1 MNKANIATS
10 VLLLIVAFSW
20 NVLGPVETIVNIV
33 LLLAVRWV
41 QTGRLRIRSLGL
53 LAVCVAAAWV
63 DWWLVDFWFSCFL
76 MIGRHFGLFLMA
88 LSVLFALRR
97 ERPGSST
104 PLPRIRGRVVVGFL
118 LLIVSFCS
126 MISFLSTMGEMFLMV
141 AGLAVVGHFAI
152 IIRAL
157 WFRWG
162 RSALLYPVA
171 MLPIAAFFCQLVWD
185 SVYLDTVWK
194 VTSRQYADLRHGGP
208 LPHTR
213 FDFSQ
218 RRLSA
223 KLDCAR
229 HKDPATREC
238 AVAGLG
244 YEIYM
249 ASQEEKT
256 MPGSPSLHDVEIW
269 KHAYWDGAWSNSV
282 AETALPLLIELLDD
296 DNGRV
301 RVRAA
306 AEFSEI
312 GPLAWPAIP
321 ALRKL
326 LRDHGDVA
334 GSRVEQNDEYGAS
347 DLLVVQDKI
356 LNELG
361 QGQIPRSVRKAVA
374 VALASIGPRARDAV
388 PDLIP
393 LLQDAVWPVRV
404 SAAGALG
411 MMGPFAQDAIPA
423 LEAAAQDEVFGAQ
436 SRIASANALWRID
449 PEHSLTVPIFQE
461 VLNNGTSEQRK
472 DVAGR
477 IAQMGPRVADWA
489 IPTLIP
495 LLDGEDLE
503 VREAVIVALCNVGV
517 ESQQAVEAVLKTLR
531 PELAANSKRP
541 WEISRYFY
549 HLVENAR
556 GPAAEA
562 MAEGMEAIEQSAAK
576 KKSEGL

>member
-1 MNKANIATS
+1 MNRINFATGA
-10 VLLLIVAFSW
+10 LLLIIAFSYRL
-20 NVLGPVETIVNIV
+20 LGPIETVVDIV

-41 QTGRLRIRSLGL
+41 QTDRLRGRSLAL
-53 LAVCVAAAWV
+53 LALCVAAAWV
-63 DWWLVDFWFSCFL
+63 DWWIVDFWFSCFL
-76 MIGRHFGLFLMA
+76 MIGRHFGLFLMS
-88 LSVLFALRR
+88 LSVLIALRR
-97 ERPGSST
+97 ERPGAST
-104 PLPRIRGRVVVGFL
+104 PLPRIRGRVVLGFL
-118 LLIVSFCS
+118 MLILSFCS
-126 MISFLSTMGEMFLMV
+126 MISFLSTMGEMFMVV

-152 IIRAL
+152 IVRAL

-171 MLPIAAFFCQLVWD
+171 ILPIAAFFCQLVRD
-185 SVYLDTVWK
+185 SVYLHTVWK
-194 VTSRQYADLRHGGP
+194 VTSHQYADLRHGGP
-208 LPHTR
+208 LPHR
-213 FDFSQ
+213 HFDFSQ
-218 RRLSA
+218 LRLSA

-244 YEIYM
+244 YEIYR
-249 ASQEEKT
+249 ASQEEKM
-256 MPGSPSLHDVEIW
+256 MPGSPSLHDVDWW

-296 DNGRV
+296 DDGKV

-306 AEFSEI
+306 RQFFEI

-334 GSRVEQNDEYGAS
+334 GSRVEQNGEYGAS

-374 VALASIGPRARDAV
+374 EALASIGPRARDAI

-393 LLQDAVWPVRV
+393 LLQDAVSPVRV
-404 SAAGALG
+404 GAANALAI
-411 MMGPFAQDAIPA
+411 MGPFGIDAIPA
-423 LEAAAQDEVFGAQ
+423 LEIAAQDKVFGGL
-436 SRIASANALWRID
+436 SRIASATALWWID

-461 VLNNGTSEQRK
+461 VLNNGTPEQK
-472 DVAGR
+472 ENVAGR
-477 IAQMGPRVADWA
+477 IAKMGPRVADWA

-495 LLDGEDLE
+495 LLDGENLE

-531 PELAANSKRP
+531 PELAANSELEWPINIEFR
-541 WEISRYFY
+541 R
-549 HLVENAR
+549 LVENAR

-562 MAEGMEAIEQSAAK
+562 LAEGMKAIEQSAAV
-576 KKSEGL
+576 E